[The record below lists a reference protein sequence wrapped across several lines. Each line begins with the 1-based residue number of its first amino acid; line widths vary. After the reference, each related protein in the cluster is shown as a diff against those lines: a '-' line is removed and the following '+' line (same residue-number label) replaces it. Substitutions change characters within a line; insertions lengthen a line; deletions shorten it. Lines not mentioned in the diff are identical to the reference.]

1 MAGHILLPILAYFIH
16 KNNFSNIFWALSEGP
31 RGSRPT
37 SSNLSPYDTHLRIFP
52 RLSTAILTKDFTQA
66 LPTSNVTPSRIPRS
80 DPPPCVTYIR
90 SFWLLSS
97 SILTLAFTQALPTSN
112 VTSKPTL
119 PSDPPIRVAHPRIFS
134 RLSTSILTNLIKFL
148 LRHSLPLTSSLHQH
162 HHRIPLLALC
172 TLGFFPVSV
181 PPF

>member
-52 RLSTAILTKDFTQA
+52 RLSTAILTKEFTQA

-80 DPPPCVTYIR
+80 DPPSCVTYIR

-97 SILTLAFTQALPTSN
+97 SILTLAFTQALPTSKA
-112 VTSKPTL
+112 TPTPTP
-119 PSDPPIRVAHPRIFS
+119 PSDPPPRVTRPRI
-134 RLSTSILTNLIKFL
+134 
-148 LRHSLPLTSSLHQH
+148 
-162 HHRIPLLALC
+162 
-172 TLGFFPVSV
+172 FPVSV
-181 PPF
+181 PQLTKFFKYFYSGTPYLQLHPYTNNTIGSPSSRYPP